1 MAILPPCVAEK
12 SPTISW
18 QSAKRLDSHPFHS
31 RYRIC
36 WVAPRGRDRGLDLKR
51 IGMQRVV
58 RLAMLAVLATSLT
71 GCGSKP
77 GYPTAK
83 PVSALNQPGECAYCH
98 GKIELVTDENLV
110 TCDGVQYIVCNEECA
125 AGQKIAAGR

>member
-1 MAILPPCVAEK
+1 VRGGKITDDLVAISE
-12 SPTISW
+12 TI
-18 QSAKRLDSHPFHS
+18 RLASVSQPVSHLLGG
-31 RYRIC
+31 
-36 WVAPRGRDRGLDLKR
+36 ARGRDRGLDLKR

-77 GYPTAK
+77 SYPTAK

-98 GKIELVTDENLV
+98 GKIELVTDDNLV